1 MENELFEK
9 APVPKA
15 YFTLALPVVFSM
27 VVSLVYNMVDTYF
40 IAQTGNTNL
49 VAGVSLSAPVF
60 TLMIALG
67 DIFGLGGSS
76 VISRLFGEKKDEDG
90 KRLSVFCFYAAIL
103 CGIVVT
109 IVMMMLRE
117 PILYVLGADQDTI
130 SYASGYFTYIVLGAP
145 FIILSFTPSNLLRT
159 EGFATAAMTGNIL
172 GAVVNMPAAFHQPG
186 GISYSYRR
194 GWADSGNRDSGVHY
208 ESDAEYRD
216 RADEPVF
223 AAIRKRQ
230 GCG

>member
-67 DIFGLGGSS
+67 DIF
-76 VISRLFGEKKDEDG
+76 VLF
-90 KRLSVFCFYAAIL
+90 
-103 CGIVVT
+103 
-109 IVMMMLRE
+109 
-117 PILYVLGADQDTI
+117 
-130 SYASGYFTYIVLGAP
+130 
-145 FIILSFTPSNLLRT
+145 
-159 EGFATAAMTGNIL
+159 
-172 GAVVNMPAAFHQPG
+172 
-186 GISYSYRR
+186 
-194 GWADSGNRDSGVHY
+194 
-208 ESDAEYRD
+208 
-216 RADEPVF
+216 
-223 AAIRKRQ
+223 
-230 GCG
+230 